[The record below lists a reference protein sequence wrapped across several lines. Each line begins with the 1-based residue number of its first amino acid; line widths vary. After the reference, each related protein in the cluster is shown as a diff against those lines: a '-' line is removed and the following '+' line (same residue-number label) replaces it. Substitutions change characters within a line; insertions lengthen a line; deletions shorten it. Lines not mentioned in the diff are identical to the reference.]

1 MTEYSPAEFDVN
13 VASPPGWGDLQWFEA
28 QGFMVDM
35 GSLYDFLSRLED
47 RRNCRGIRYKLVN
60 ILAFVVLAKLAG
72 EDRLTSISEW
82 VWHRKEALAKAMGL
96 KRPQAPHR
104 TTYSR
109 ILGETLEVEELEEA
123 VGNFFAG
130 IPADGQLVQIAID
143 GKTLRGSIP
152 GGQKR
157 GVHLMAAY
165 VPGEGVVLAQVE
177 VDGKENEI
185 KAAPRLLEA
194 IDLRSK
200 VVSGDAML
208 AQRQLSSQVV
218 EGGGEYVWAVKKNQP
233 QLREDIATLFADE
246 DVPENGAAAETVDKG
261 HGRIEKR
268 SLRASTGL
276 NDYLDWPYVQQV
288 FQVERRFEYVKEGK
302 TTHERVY
309 GITSLG
315 IDQATPQRLLEIVR
329 SHWNIENGLHYR
341 RDETLR
347 EDWCHL
353 RLGHGQRMMAAVNNL
368 VLNLVLGLLLRRGVR
383 NVPRQ
388 RRWYAARWNEALK
401 LITSV

>member
-1 MTEYSPAEFDVN
+1 MEYSRAGFDVN
-13 VASPPGWGDLQWFEA
+13 GEV
-28 QGFMVDM
+28 QGFMVDV

-47 RRNCRGIRYKLVN
+47 RRDARGIRYKLAH
-60 ILAFVVLAKLAG
+60 ILVFVVLAKLAG
-72 EDRLTSISEW
+72 EDRLTGISEW
-82 VWHRKEALAKAMGL
+82 VRHRKEALAKALGL
-96 KRPQAPHR
+96 RRPQAPHR

-109 ILGETLEVEELEEA
+109 IFGEKLDVAEFEEA
-123 VGNFFAG
+123 MSNFLASV
-130 IPADGQLVQIAID
+130 PRDGQLVQVAID
-143 GKTLRGSIP
+143 GKALRGSIP
-152 GGQKR
+152 AGQTQ

-165 VPGEGVVLAQVE
+165 LPGEGVVLAQVE

-315 IDQATPQRLLEIVR
+315 IDQATPNVCWKSFGAIGTSKMACITGVTRPCGKTGVICA
-329 SHWNIENGLHYR
+329 WDTGNG
-341 RDETLR
+341 
-347 EDWCHL
+347 
-353 RLGHGQRMMAAVNNL
+353 
-368 VLNLVLGLLLRRGVR
+368 
-383 NVPRQ
+383 
-388 RRWYAARWNEALK
+388 
-401 LITSV
+401 